1 MSPTDTMNMSNPLVP
16 GTIQAI
22 YDKGSGAVESPYVQI
37 IHLKSFEK
45 ESTSTRYKY
54 NQYLDLVLVLIA

>member
-1 MSPTDTMNMSNPLVP
+1 MNMSNPLIP

-22 YDKGSGAVESPYVQI
+22 YEKGSGAVEAPFVQI

-54 NQYLDLVLVLIA
+54 QKRNLKY